1 MNSKQNFNI
10 PDGTRDLIFS
20 EAELVSDTL
29 KTLQGIYEKNGFRR
43 VMTPAI
49 EYYGVFEKSSAI
61 SQENMYKLT
70 DTNGK
75 LIVLRADNTMP
86 IARVA
91 STKLRA
97 ETLPLKLCYDQNVYR
112 LNGDYS
118 GKRREN
124 IQSGVE
130 YIGVGGIKSDIVC
143 LLTAME
149 ALASFG
155 RDFKIEIGHVGFFN
169 ALIEG
174 MTDDREEIDRI
185 RSYVD
190 RKNTVS
196 LDLIDLPSME
206 KIRALPLLY
215 GDGEI
220 VARAKELA
228 AGNEKALACL
238 AYVEELYEA
247 LAATGY
253 RDNLLVDMGMV
264 QEMDYYTGIVFRGY
278 IEGAGESV
286 LGGGRYDGLME
297 NFGFASP
304 AIGFAINVSE
314 SVDVLLRARAKE
326 SGRSGVVLHF
336 EKNDLPTA
344 IRSKGAFENSGILC
358 ELSPF
363 EDYGQTE
370 EYAKKNGMKVMRV
383 EAAKGGLA

>member
-1 MNSKQNFNI
+1 MNNKQNFNI
-10 PDGTRDLIFS
+10 PDGTRDLIFA
-20 EAELVSDTL
+20 EAELVTDTL
-29 KTLQGIYEKNGFRR
+29 NNLQTIYEKSGFRR
-43 VMTPAI
+43 VVTPTV

-86 IARVA
+86 IARVV

-97 ETLPLKLCYDQNVYR
+97 EEMPLKVYYDQNVYR

-124 IQSGVE
+124 VQSGVE

-149 ALASFG
+149 ALSSFG

-174 MTDDREEIDRI
+174 MTDDRSEIDRI

-190 RKNTVS
+190 RKNTVLLES
-196 LDLIDLPSME
+196 IDLPSME

-215 GDGEI
+215 GDGDIFER
-220 VARAKELA
+220 ARELA
-228 AGNEKALACL
+228 AGNDKALACL
-238 AYVEELYEA
+238 AYVEELYKA

-253 RDNLLVDMGMV
+253 GDNLLVDMGMV

-314 SVDVLLRARAKE
+314 AVDVLLRSKAKE
-326 SGRSGVVLHF
+326 SGRGGAVLHF
-336 EKNDLPTA
+336 DKDDLPTA
-344 IRSKGAFENSGILC
+344 IRSKGAFEASGIIC

-363 EDYGQTE
+363 EDYEQTE
-370 EYAKKNGMKVMRV
+370 AYAKKNGMKVMKV
-383 EAAKGGLA
+383 ESAKGGQA